1 MARAQRQAAR
11 RDERFRRHR
20 DGMRAGTEP
29 PGFLDRLESTGVLDP
44 ADPRYFPRYVN
55 ADWPLDARPDEASL
69 RLASAWLT
77 WVGHGRSEEHTS
89 ELQSQSNLVCRLLL

>member
-1 MARAQRQAAR
+1 MKWAERWMARAQRQAAR

-29 PGFLDRLESTGVLDP
+29 PGFLDRLESSGVLDP

-55 ADWPLDARPDEASL
+55 ADWLPARVRAQW
-69 RLASAWLT
+69 RRART
-77 WVGHGRSEEHTS
+77 GR
-89 ELQSQSNLVCRLLL
+89 R